1 MWLPNYPEVIL
12 PLSISEV
19 KKAHSFS
26 RNSSHVLRDEFGWV
40 SRNSLWMFHF
50 VILWPCGLRINR
62 QDTGSLNT
70 ISSTQVHKSLRTSES
85 KMMKEKWLSRYWESA
100 VHLRK
105 YTGEYEIHVPGI
117 RCSLCGIFRWGFAFN
132 LYAWEIMKML
142 KGILLPVGRWLRFGR
157 GQFLKYHTILT
168 KSRGLLSWVQCICIA
183 KYFQNGHKNKETLI
197 SVNGTITGHNDL
209 FLIKG
214 VKLRV
219 FRK

>member
-1 MWLPNYPEVIL
+1 MWLPNYPEVIS
-12 PLSISEV
+12 PLSMSEV

-105 YTGEYEIHVPGI
+105 YTGEYRMVWNSCI
-117 RCSLCGIFRWGFAFN
+117 R
-132 LYAWEIMKML
+132 YKMF
-142 KGILLPVGRWLRFGR
+142 IVRDFPLRFCLQLVCLR
-157 GQFLKYHTILT
+157 NNDNVKRNFIACRSMAPFWPWAIFEISYDSHQIKRAT
-168 KSRGLLSWVQCICIA
+168 KLSAMYLYC
-183 KYFQNGHKNKETLI
+183 
-197 SVNGTITGHNDL
+197 
-209 FLIKG
+209 
-214 VKLRV
+214 
-219 FRK
+219 